1 MSPGRKGGNGLAIVL
16 LKSVVRELQALLRSI
31 GPEIPLSAISVR
43 IQSLLIS
50 PVHTAVHS
58 LSILVGASSPRI
70 VPETAEGGLLLVT
83 HNLRDDLHAEVVSQ
97 VNTERKS
104 SAAERPFKVEIY

>member
-1 MSPGRKGGNGLAIVL
+1 ML
-16 LKSVVRELQALLRSI
+16 LKSVVRELQALFRSI
-31 GPEIPLSAISVR
+31 GPEIPLRATSVR

-70 VPETAEGGLLLVT
+70 VPETAEGGLLLIT
-83 HNLRDDLHAEVVSQ
+83 HNLRDDLQAEAVIQ
-97 VNTERKS
+97 ANTGRV
-104 SAAERPFKVEIY
+104 ALQ

>member
-1 MSPGRKGGNGLAIVL
+1 ML

-31 GPEIPLSAISVR
+31 GPEIPLRAISVR

-83 HNLRDDLHAEVVSQ
+83 HNLRDDLRAEVVSQ

-104 SAAERPFKVEIY
+104 NHSRLKYTETQCHDMAFIKRRSLS

>member
-16 LKSVVRELQALLRSI
+16 LKSVVRELQALFRPI
-31 GPEIPLSAISVR
+31 GPEIPMRVISVR
-43 IQSLLIS
+43 IPSLLIS

-70 VPETAEGGLLLVT
+70 VPEAAEGGLLLIT
-83 HNLRDDLHAEVVSQ
+83 HNLRDDLHAEAVIQ
-97 VNTERKS
+97 ANTGRE
-104 SAAERPFKVEIY
+104 ALQ

>member
-16 LKSVVRELQALLRSI
+16 LKSVVREFQALLRSI
-31 GPEIPLSAISVR
+31 GPEIPLNAISVR

-50 PVHTAVHS
+50 PVHTAVHC

-70 VPETAEGGLLLVT
+70 VPETAEGGLLLIT
-83 HNLRDDLHAEVVSQ
+83 HNLRDDLHAEAVIQ
-97 VNTERKS
+97 ANTGGV
-104 SAAERPFKVEIY
+104 ALG

>member
-1 MSPGRKGGNGLAIVL
+1 MTPGRKGGNGLAIVL

-43 IQSLLIS
+43 IQSLSIS

-70 VPETAEGGLLLVT
+70 VPETAEGGLLLIT
-83 HNLRDDLHAEVVSQ
+83 HNLRDDLHAGAVIQ
-97 VNTERKS
+97 ANKGR
-104 SAAERPFKVEIY
+104 AELQ

>member
-16 LKSVVRELQALLRSI
+16 FKSVVREFQALLRSI
-31 GPEIPLSAISVR
+31 GPEIPLNAISVR

-70 VPETAEGGLLLVT
+70 VPEAAEGGLLLIT
-83 HNLRDDLHAEVVSQ
+83 HNLRDDLHAKAVIQ
-97 VNTERKS
+97 ANTGGV
-104 SAAERPFKVEIY
+104 ALG

>member
-1 MSPGRKGGNGLAIVL
+1 MTPGRKGGNRLSIVL
-16 LKSVVRELQALLRSI
+16 LKSVVRELQALLWSI
-31 GPEIPLSAISVR
+31 GPEIPLRAISVR
-43 IQSLLIS
+43 IQSLVIS

-83 HNLRDDLHAEVVSQ
+83 HNLRDDLHAVVSQ

>member
-31 GPEIPLSAISVR
+31 GPEIPLRAISVR

-104 SAAERPFKVEIY
+104 SAAERPFNVEIY